1 MASVW
6 VRSQIDRL
14 LDETEEAIP
23 GQDWAT
29 VGDRAGFVPLLDQE
43 QPNFALNDG
52 RSQLPFSQL
61 VCLVLPRTTS
71 LSKLIFAS
79 NFFANW
85 PGRLRYTW

>member
-1 MASVW
+1 MQA
-6 VRSQIDRL
+6 QIDRL

-23 GQDWAT
+23 GQEWAT
-29 VGDRAGFVPLLDQE
+29 VGDRARFVPLLYQE

-52 RSQLPFSQL
+52 RSQQRFSQL
-61 VCLVLPRTTS
+61 VCLVLPRITS

-79 NFFANW
+79 NFLANS